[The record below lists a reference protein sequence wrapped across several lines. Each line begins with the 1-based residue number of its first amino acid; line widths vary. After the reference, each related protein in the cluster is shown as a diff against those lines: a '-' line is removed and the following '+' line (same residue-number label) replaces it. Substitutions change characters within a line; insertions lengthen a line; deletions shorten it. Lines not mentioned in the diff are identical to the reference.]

1 MAVLDFAES
10 DFMMEYQAEI
20 AGLLSDASLAMGVG
34 EDMMDHGLRQLRS
47 TLGNIERLHQQEF
60 LRHGHLNSPSFF
72 AERRLLLEQ
81 LNGQLKATFLNKHL
95 NLGAYE
101 KLKKSLNISTKSLV
115 HHWSK
120 AGGTGHIPGYATY
133 LDKVAKLSKYLRY
146 GGYVGIGLG
155 GTSSYLKV
163 QEACRAGETEACKKI
178 RLSEAGAFAGGLA
191 GGILG
196 GYIAGITALAVCGV
210 FSAGTAGLGAPI
222 CGIALVGS
230 GSFAGSTAG
239 AQGGEHM
246 GELIY
251 ESHYD

>member
-1 MAVLDFAES
+1 
-10 DFMMEYQAEI
+10 
-20 AGLLSDASLAMGVG
+20 
-34 EDMMDHGLRQLRS
+34 
-47 TLGNIERLHQQEF
+47 
-60 LRHGHLNSPSFF
+60 
-72 AERRLLLEQ
+72 
-81 LNGQLKATFLNKHL
+81 
-95 NLGAYE
+95 
-101 KLKKSLNISTKSLV
+101 
-115 HHWSK
+115 
-120 AGGTGHIPGYATY
+120 
-133 LDKVAKLSKYLRY
+133 
-146 GGYVGIGLG
+146 
-155 GTSSYLKV
+155 V
-163 QEACRAGETEACKKI
+163 QGKQKPAKKI